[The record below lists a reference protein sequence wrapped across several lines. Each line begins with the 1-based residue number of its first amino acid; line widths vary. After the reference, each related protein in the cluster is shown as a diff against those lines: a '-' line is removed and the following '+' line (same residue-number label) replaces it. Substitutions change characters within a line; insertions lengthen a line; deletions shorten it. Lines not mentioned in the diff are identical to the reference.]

1 MSVRDELLGRV
12 YVLLLVVVVIAIM
25 IVYSAT
31 KINVVEGQ
39 DLRSERDSLY
49 LEYVDVKADRGNI
62 LAADGSLLATSLPFF
77 EIRIDMKA
85 SEYMRENFMAQVD
98 SLAYF
103 FAKELDPSRSK
114 SDHKSRLVRAFNNG
128 DRYLLIKKN
137 VNYNQ
142 LQRLKEYPILR
153 NGKNK
158 GGLIIIKH
166 DSRTRP
172 FQDLAFRTIGLKREN
187 ATSVGLEE
195 AYDVVLAG
203 ETGKRLMEKVP
214 GNVWIPAGDLMEIE
228 PRSGHDIVTTLDIN
242 MQDIAQEALRSSL
255 MHHDADHGCVIVME
269 TATGAIKAMAN
280 LGRKA
285 GSSEY
290 TEDFNYAIAEST
302 EPGSTFKLA
311 SYMALF
317 EDGELSLEDSVDLKK
332 GSMIFSGQLMK
343 DSEYHGLNNTTYKHA
358 FEISSNVGVA
368 RLVVDAYN
376 QKPNAKKFIERLD
389 QFQLREMTGIELKG
403 EAKPEIKDAY
413 DEAKGWSK
421 LSLPWIAHGY
431 EIRMT
436 PLQMLVF
443 YNSIANGGMRLKPYL
458 VSEIQHQGKTIEKIE
473 PVVLK
478 DRIASK
484 RTIEMAQEMLEGV
497 MIDGTG
503 KNMKVPGMKLA
514 GKTGTSRIEYGSG
527 GSDYK
532 KYQASF
538 VGYFPADK
546 PRYSCIVVVK
556 NPRRNGYYG
565 GTVAGRVF
573 EEIAKKTLITH
584 KDLHEVVNYE
594 PKPVLAVEEMP
605 MNQAG
610 RRKDFER
617 ISEELNLKIANTI
630 EADWAVIQTDTSQQ
644 LVFAERTVLSDQVPN
659 VRGMGLRDAVYLLEN
674 SGLRV
679 RHKGLGKVVH
689 QSIIPGTRA
698 EGQYVEITLK

>member
-12 YVLLLVVVVIAIM
+12 YILLLVVIVIACM
-25 IVYSAT
+25 IIYSAT
-31 KINVVEGQ
+31 RINVVEGQ

-62 LAADGSLLATSLPFF
+62 LASDGSLLATSLPFF
-77 EIRIDMKA
+77 EIRMDMKA
-85 SEYMRENFMAQVD
+85 SDYMRQNFMEQVD

-103 FAKELDPSRSK
+103 FAKELDLSK
-114 SDHKSRLVRAFNNG
+114 SKSEHKNRLVRAYQGG

-142 LQRLKEYPILR
+142 LQKLREYPVLR

-158 GGLIIIKH
+158 GGLIVIKH
-166 DSRTRP
+166 DSRIRP
-172 FQDLAFRTIGLKREN
+172 FQDLAFRTIGLKRDN
-187 ATSVGLEE
+187 AASVGLED
-195 AYDVVLAG
+195 AYDAILAG
-203 ETGKRLMEKVP
+203 ESGKRLMEKVP

-242 MQDIAQEALRSSL
+242 IQDIAQEALRSSL
-255 MHHDADHGCVIVME
+255 IHHDADHGCVIVME
-269 TATGAIKAMAN
+269 TETGAIKAIAN
-280 LGRKA
+280 LGRKEGRA
-285 GSSEY
+285 EY

-311 SYMALF
+311 SYMAMF
-317 EDGELSLEDSVDLKK
+317 EDGFLSLEDSVDLKK
-332 GSMIFSGQLMK
+332 GTMVFSGQPMK
-343 DSEYHGLNNTTYKHA
+343 DSEHHGINNTTAKHA

-368 RLVVDAYN
+368 RLVVDAYYE
-376 QKPNAKKFIERLD
+376 KPKAGKFIERLD
-389 QFQLREMTGIELKG
+389 QFQLREVTGIELKG
-403 EAKPEIKDAY
+403 EPKPEIKNAY
-413 DEAKGWSK
+413 DDAKGWSK
-421 LSLPWIAHGY
+421 LSLPWMAHGY

-443 YNSIANGGMRLKPYL
+443 YNSIANGGVRLKPYL
-458 VSEIQHQGKTIEKIE
+458 VSEIQHQGKTVERID

-478 DRIASK
+478 SRIASK
-484 RTIEMAQEMLEGV
+484 RAIEMAQEMLEGV
-497 MIDGTG
+497 MLNGTG
-503 KNMKVPGMKLA
+503 KNIKVPGMKLA

-527 GSDYK
+527 GEAK

-538 VGYFPADK
+538 VGYFPADNPK
-546 PRYSCIVVVK
+546 YSCIVVVK

-584 KDLHEVVNYE
+584 KDLHAIVNNE
-594 PKPVLAVEEMP
+594 PKPVLTANELP

-610 RRKDFER
+610 RKKDFET
-617 ISEELNLKIANTI
+617 ISRELNLTLANNI
-630 EADWAVIQTDTSQQ
+630 ETDWAVIQTDTSNHII
-644 LVFAERTVLSDQVPN
+644 LAERVVLSDLVPN
-659 VRGMGLRDAVYLLEN
+659 VRGMGLRDAVFLLEN

-679 RHKGLGKVVH
+679 RHKGLGKVVQ
-689 QSIIPGTRA
+689 QSVIPGTRA
-698 EGQYVEITLK
+698 EGQFIEIILK